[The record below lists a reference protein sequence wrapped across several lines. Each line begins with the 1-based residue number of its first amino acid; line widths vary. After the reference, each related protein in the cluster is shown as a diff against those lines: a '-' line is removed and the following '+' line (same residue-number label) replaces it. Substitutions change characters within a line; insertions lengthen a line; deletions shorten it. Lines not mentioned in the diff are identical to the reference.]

1 MRTTLTLDQDIADS
15 LKQRTLLLGL
25 PFKQVVNDALRQG
38 LSPSPAK
45 SRPAFRVSPLPGGFL
60 PGVDPLRLNQLN
72 DELAV
77 QEFTG

>member
-1 MRTTLTLDQDIADS
+1 MRTTLTLDEDIADS
-15 LKQRTLLLGL
+15 LKQRTRLLGL

-45 SRPAFRVSPLPGGFL
+45 SRPVFRVAPLPGGFQ